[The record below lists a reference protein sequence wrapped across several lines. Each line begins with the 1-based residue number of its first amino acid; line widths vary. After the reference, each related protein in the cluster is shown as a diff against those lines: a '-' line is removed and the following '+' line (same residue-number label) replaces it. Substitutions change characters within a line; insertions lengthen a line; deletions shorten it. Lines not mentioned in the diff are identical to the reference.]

1 MNNLEVFVQKIENF
15 DTLSSGE
22 RIKYF
27 VYFLT
32 QDNDNWI
39 QPKEVNECFNQL
51 LLPAYSN
58 VSSYLSRLSS
68 GKNAIFIKNKSG
80 YKLTRQV
87 LKDISK
93 SIGENAII
101 AVSDEL
107 FPLELLKNTQF
118 YLEKIAFQMCACYEA
133 GLYDASLVM
142 MRKLLETLIIECFER
157 YGIDNEIKDNN
168 GNFLYLSDLIPRFV
182 ESNKWNVSRN
192 LTDYIRKVKK
202 YGDLSAH
209 NRRFFAH
216 KSDFEKFKFE
226 LRQTVQEI
234 VLIID
239 YPHWDKSA

>member
-32 QDNDNWI
+32 KDNDNWI
-39 QPKEVNECFNQL
+39 QPKEVNECFSQL

-93 SIGENAII
+93 SIGENAVI

-157 YGIDNEIKDNN
+157 YGIDDEIKDNK

>member
-1 MNNLEVFVQKIENF
+1 M
-15 DTLSSGE
+15 
-22 RIKYF
+22 
-27 VYFLT
+27 
-32 QDNDNWI
+32 
-39 QPKEVNECFNQL
+39 
-51 LLPAYSN
+51 
-58 VSSYLSRLSS
+58 SSYLSRLSS

-93 SIGENAII
+93 SIGENAVI

-157 YGIDNEIKDNN
+157 YGIDDEIKDNK

-239 YPHWDKSA
+239 YPHWDKSAIVKNTGSPSSGVRSESLCYGSACVGLA